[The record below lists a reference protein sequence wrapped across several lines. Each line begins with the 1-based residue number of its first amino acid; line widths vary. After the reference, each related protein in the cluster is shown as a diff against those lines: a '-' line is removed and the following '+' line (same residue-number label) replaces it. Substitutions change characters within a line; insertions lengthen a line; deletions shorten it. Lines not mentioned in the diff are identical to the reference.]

1 MFKNLFGGKKEEKK
15 VNQPVAQQQNSSARD
30 QEFANQEKL
39 ISIQKA
45 TQESRQNV
53 EKFYEKLTRKEAQI
67 KELLRLNKRDEA
79 RRQLALFK
87 TMKDQIVNL
96 ENLGTTLEKEL
107 IKLEVNLQSAN
118 LVKALQTAN
127 ELQKDQEKL
136 RDNLENI
143 VMDLKEKEA
152 QENEIKNLLSELS
165 QGNPEENEEIDNM
178 LGEFEKQVMDEKM
191 DSINNVPVKN
201 HAGTQQQYVPPQQS
215 QISTTVSSKVSQS
228 QVQEKDD
235 LDDLLERTAQMN

>member
-1 MFKNLFGGKKEEKK
+1 MFKGLFGGKKEEIK
-15 VNQPVAQQQNSSARD
+15 VNKPQAQATPSEKD
-30 QEFANQEKL
+30 QEFKNQEKL
-39 ISIQKA
+39 VSIKKA
-45 TQESRQNV
+45 TEESRQNV

-67 KELLRLNKRDEA
+67 KELLKQNKRDEA

-96 ENLGTTLEKEL
+96 ENLCTTLEKEL
-107 IKLEVNLQSAN
+107 IKLEVSMQSAN

-152 QENEIKNLLSELS
+152 QEAEIKNLLQELS
-165 QGNPEENEEIDNM
+165 TGNPEENEEIDNM
-178 LGEFEKQVMDEKM
+178 LGEFEKQVMEEKM
-191 DSINNVPVKN
+191 DNLNGVPVKN
-201 HAGTQQQYVPPQQS
+201 HVGIQPQFISPQQS
-215 QISTTVSSKVSQS
+215 QASTKVSTTVSQIKQ
-228 QVQEKDD
+228 KDD
-235 LDDLLERTAQMN
+235 LDDLLEQSAQMN

>member
-15 VNQPVAQQQNSSARD
+15 VNQPTVQQNNTARD
-30 QEFANQEKL
+30 QDFASQEKL
-39 ISIQKA
+39 VSIKRA
-45 TQESRQNV
+45 TEESRQNV
-53 EKFYEKLTRKEAQI
+53 EKFYEKLTRKETQI
-67 KELLRLNKRDEA
+67 KELLKMNKRDEA

-87 TMKDQIVNL
+87 TMKDQIMNL
-96 ENLGTTLEKEL
+96 ENLCTTLEKEL
-107 IKLEVNLQSAN
+107 IKLEVNMQSAN

-152 QENEIKNLLSELS
+152 QENEIKNLLQELS

-191 DSINNVPVKN
+191 DSIMNIPVKN
-201 HAGTQQQYVPPQQS
+201 HAGVQPQVIQQHS
-215 QISTTVSSKVSQS
+215 QISTTVSTSKISQ
-228 QVQEKDD
+228 KDD
-235 LDDLLERTAQMN
+235 LDDLLEQSAQMN